1 MKIFVIAVI
10 CFSLGGIF
18 GVFIMCLMQIKKG
31 SDYDTSI
38 IIRER
43 ETNEQNE

>member
-1 MKIFVIAVI
+1 MKCFIIAVV
-10 CFSLGGIF
+10 CLLLGTFF
-18 GVFIMCLMQIKKG
+18 GMLIMCLMQIKKG

>member
-1 MKIFVIAVI
+1 MKIFLIAVI
-10 CFSLGGIF
+10 CFSLGVIF

-31 SDYDTSI
+31 SDYDASI